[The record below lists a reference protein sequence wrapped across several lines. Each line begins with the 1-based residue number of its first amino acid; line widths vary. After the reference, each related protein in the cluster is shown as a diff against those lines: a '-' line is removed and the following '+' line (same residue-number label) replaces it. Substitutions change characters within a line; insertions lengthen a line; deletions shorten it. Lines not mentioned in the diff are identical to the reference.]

1 MGHLAFNKG
10 FYSSNSDGFSSFKPN
25 YVYFSGFRGSIAH
38 KRRRVT
44 AAASLS
50 LGARNGISS
59 SVGRIMNEFN
69 RLSFIVKESRSGLLR
84 FVSIPRIAME

>member
-1 MGHLAFNKG
+1 MGHLAFNNG
-10 FYSSNSDGFSSFKPN
+10 FYSSNFDGFSSFKPN
-25 YVYFSGFRGSIAH
+25 YVYFSGFRGLIAH

-69 RLSFIVKESRSGLLR
+69 REIKFHCEIIPIG
-84 FVSIPRIAME
+84 FASIGFDS